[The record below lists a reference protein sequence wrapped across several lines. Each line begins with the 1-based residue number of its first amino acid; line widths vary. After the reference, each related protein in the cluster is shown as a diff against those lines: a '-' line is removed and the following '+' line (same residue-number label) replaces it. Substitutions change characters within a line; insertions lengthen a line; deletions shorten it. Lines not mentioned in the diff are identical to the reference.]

1 MAILSISD
9 LTYKTPILGLIQ
21 ELSGDHEKNVQAY
34 TGLPTITIVAGST
47 QLYNFNANGYITE
60 NSSVTLVSS
69 AAVTA
74 GGAIKN
80 AEVIGSL
87 SSLSLSGSTGS
98 PVSFSASI
106 LGKSGEGGTALI
118 NETELGD
125 IVFCDDVTIAGI
137 VTSSSGTIQNFS
149 INLNWEL
156 EPTYVSG
163 ECTAVVFK
171 SFSGTMSVSCGA
183 ETSTL
188 TADLSTG
195 DLASAAISIGGLSFS
210 ITGVLTKETLVSGVG
225 EVPVVKQDYTLSSLT

>member
-9 LTYKTPILGLIQ
+9 LTYKTPILGLMQ
-21 ELSGDHEKNVQAY
+21 ELSGDHEKNVQTY

-60 NSSVTLVSS
+60 NSSVTLASS

-74 GGAIKN
+74 GGAVGE
-80 AEVIGSL
+80 AAVVGSL

-106 LGKSGEGGTALI
+106 LGALGEGGTVLI
-118 NETELGD
+118 NATELGD
-125 IVFCDDVTIAGI
+125 IAFCDDVTISG
-137 VTSSSGTIQNFS
+137 SGTIQNFS

-156 EPTYVSG
+156 DPTYVSG

-183 ETSTL
+183 EESELTVTL
-188 TADLSTG
+188 SEG
-195 DLASAAISIGGLSFS
+195 DLDSAAISIGGLDFS
-210 ITGVLTKETLVSGVG
+210 VTGVLTKETLVSGVG
-225 EVPVVKQDYTLSSLT
+225 EVPVVKKDYTLSSLT

>member
-21 ELSGDHEKNVQAY
+21 ELSGDHEKNVQTY

-47 QLYNFNANGYITE
+47 QLYNFNANGYITA
-60 NSSVTLVSS
+60 NSSVTLASS

-74 GGAIKN
+74 GGAVGS
-80 AEVIGSL
+80 AAVIGSL

-106 LGKSGEGGTALI
+106 LGVSGEGGTTLI
-118 NETELGD
+118 NATELGD
-125 IVFCDDVTIAGI
+125 IAFCDDVTISG
-137 VTSSSGTIQNFS
+137 SGTIQNFS

-183 ETSTL
+183 EESTL
-188 TADLSTG
+188 TAALALG
-195 DLASAAISIGGLSFS
+195 DLDSAGISIGGLSFS
-210 ITGVLTKETLVSGVG
+210 VTGVLTKETLVSGVG
-225 EVPVVKQDYTLSSLT
+225 EVPVLKRDYTLSSL